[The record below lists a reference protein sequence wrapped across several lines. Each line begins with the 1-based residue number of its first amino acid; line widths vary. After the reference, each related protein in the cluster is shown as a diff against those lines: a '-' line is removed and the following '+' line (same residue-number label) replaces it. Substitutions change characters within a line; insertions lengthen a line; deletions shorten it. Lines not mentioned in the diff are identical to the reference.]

1 MELKK
6 AGITGEKIAGYHEEF
21 HRHLDIGLEVLAG
34 RADSGPCIMSVAML
48 LDLDYIPLRK
58 ERYDLLITRERFFD
72 EGTYEFPFV
81 GNAIAKQPNQT
92 MYLIFD
98 EHSKKY
104 MKEVGIDFGAGIY
117 VPVATKLDNVDDELQ
132 RGIDKGEVFV
142 AEKIEKL
149 ADMINIDT
157 DKLSVTIER
166 YNEFCHKGHDEQ
178 FAKNPKFL
186 HPVKTPKFYAIRACP
201 TLVGTVGGIKIN
213 SNTEVLSKNDEVIP
227 GLYAAGNCAG
237 GMYGDT
243 YDAVTSG
250 LTISFAVSS
259 GRIAAEHA
267 LRYMGK
273 ESFAPSSKRS
283 RECEVST

>member
-1 MELKK
+1 
-6 AGITGEKIAGYHEEF
+6 
-21 HRHLDIGLEVLAG
+21 
-34 RADSGPCIMSVAML
+34 
-48 LDLDYIPLRK
+48 
-58 ERYDLLITRERFFD
+58 
-72 EGTYEFPFV
+72 
-81 GNAIAKQPNQT
+81 
-92 MYLIFD
+92 
-98 EHSKKY
+98 
-104 MKEVGIDFGAGIY
+104 VGIDFGAGIY
-117 VPVATKLDNVDDELQ
+117 VPVATKLDNIDAELQ

-142 AEKIEKL
+142 SGTIEQL
-149 ADMINIDT
+149 ADMIDV
-157 DKLSVTIER
+157 DKESLMSTIEQ
-166 YNEFCHKGHDEQ
+166 YNGFCDKGHDDQ

-213 SNTEVLSKNDEVIP
+213 SNTEVLSKNDDVIP

-250 LTISFAVSS
+250 LTLSFAVSS

-273 ESFAPSSKRS
+273 
-283 RECEVST
+283 